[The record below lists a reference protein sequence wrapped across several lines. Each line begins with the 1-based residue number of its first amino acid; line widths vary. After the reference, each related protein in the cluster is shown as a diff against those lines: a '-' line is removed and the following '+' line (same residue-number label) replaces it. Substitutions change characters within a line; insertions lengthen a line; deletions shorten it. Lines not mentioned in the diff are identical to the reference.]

1 MFQKYKVFRKSK
13 VFLKY
18 KMLLKCKELRDLCLT
33 ALLTLPSPC
42 SLQHA
47 FNYLKVAAIG
57 FRPSLQFTLRA
68 VPRLRLTHC
77 VVIMAMLLLP
87 ISAYSEQKPNL
98 DAKISKK
105 ILVMGDSLSAAY
117 KLPVEDGWVYHLQT
131 RLKQQNR
138 DVEVINASVSGAT
151 TAAGLQILPDALLV
165 HKPDIVI
172 LELGANDGLQGK
184 PVPYITK
191 NLSKLI
197 EIVKADGAK
206 ILIVGIKLPPN
217 FGRRYT
223 QPFFAQYEA
232 LAQTYQLP
240 LVPFL
245 LEGVAGNRELMQR
258 DGLHPTAEGQPLVLE
273 NVWSV
278 LKTLLAP

>member
-13 VFLKY
+13 VFLKH
-18 KMLLKCKELRDLCLT
+18 LLPLS
-33 ALLTLPSPC
+33 ALLTLC
-42 SLQHA
+42 SFQYVS
-47 FNYLKVAAIG
+47 NCLKIAVTG
-57 FRPSLQFTLRA
+57 LCLSLPRTLRA
-68 VPRLRLTHC
+68 MPRFRLRHC
-77 VVIMAMLLLP
+77 VVIMGMLLLP

-117 KLPVEDGWVYHLQT
+117 KLPVEDGWVYHLQA
-131 RLKQQNR
+131 RLQQQEW
-138 DVEVINASVSGAT
+138 DVEVVNASVSGAT

-184 PVPYITK
+184 PIPYITK

-197 EIVKADGAK
+197 ETVKAGGAK

-232 LAQTYQLP
+232 LSQTYQLP

-245 LEGVAGNRELMQR
+245 LEGVAGDRELMQN

-273 NVWSV
+273 NVWPV
-278 LKTLLAP
+278 LQTLLAP

>member
-18 KMLLKCKELRDLCLT
+18 KMLLKGKELRDLCSK
-33 ALLTLPSPC
+33 ALSRFCALQYSFN
-42 SLQHA
+42 SL
-47 FNYLKVAAIG
+47 NVAVTG
-57 FRPSLQFTLRA
+57 FLPSLQCSSRA
-68 VPRLRLTHC
+68 MPRLRLTHRA
-77 VVIMAMLLLP
+77 VMLAILLLP

-98 DAKISKK
+98 DAKTSQK

-117 KLPVEDGWVYHLQT
+117 KLPVEDGWVYHLQA
-131 RLKQQNR
+131 RLQQQNR
-138 DVEVINASVSGAT
+138 GVEVVNASVSGAT

-184 PVPYITK
+184 PIPYITK

-197 EIVKADGAK
+197 ETAKADGAK
-206 ILIVGIKLPPN
+206 VLIVGIKLPPN
-217 FGRRYT
+217 FGSRYT

-232 LAQTYQLP
+232 LSQTYQLP

-245 LEGVAGNRELMQR
+245 LEGVAGNRDLMQR
-258 DGLHPTAEGQPLVLE
+258 DGLHPTAAGQPLVLE
-273 NVWSV
+273 NVWPV
-278 LKTLLAP
+278 LETLMAP